1 MKGKQGHASEYNLC
15 EGIQRIKSLSGS
27 EISPFIFP
35 AHVSVTLHT
44 ALQLR
49 LLTPSVCPQPSV
61 SKKTI
66 YACRPPRGW
75 TTHEPFKIR
84 RNKMCIYRRHLLVAE
99 KPVLLQ
105 RYQSTRRHN
114 RGNAL
119 ILSKCS
125 LTESFMF
132 FFFFSFLKCFVVL
145 ICCSMQSALHTLT
158 VMLSPT
164 SLCWIA
170 SDGEDFLCHYD
181 HI

>member
-15 EGIQRIKSLSGS
+15 GGIQRIKSLSSS

-49 LLTPSVCPQPSV
+49 LSAPSVCPQPSV

-66 YACRPPRGW
+66 YACRRPRGW
-75 TTHEPFKIR
+75 TTHEPFKMR

-99 KPVLLQ
+99 KPVLLR

-119 ILSKCS
+119 ILSKYS

-132 FFFFSFLKCFVVL
+132 FFFFPEVLCCLDLLFDAISSSHLDRDALTNLFVL
-145 ICCSMQSALHTLT
+145 DSQRWRGLP
-158 VMLSPT
+158 LS
-164 SLCWIA
+164 L
-170 SDGEDFLCHYD
+170 F